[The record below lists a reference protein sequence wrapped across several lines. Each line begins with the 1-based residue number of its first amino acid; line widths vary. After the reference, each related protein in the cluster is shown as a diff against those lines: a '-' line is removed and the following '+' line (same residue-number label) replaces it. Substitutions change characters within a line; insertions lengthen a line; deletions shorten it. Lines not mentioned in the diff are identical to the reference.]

1 MARVLTWGTY
11 LACSWT
17 WCIGMFL
24 PVLLMRDYGGVAF
37 AVFAV
42 PNVIG
47 AGAMGWVLSRPGAS
61 EAFVSRHRV
70 ACEAFSA
77 VTRAFQAF
85 FFFWLLLLPGNI
97 GSIPVM
103 LGAAAAGLLVFAR
116 PRTGERTQ
124 RIGSVVLWLASAAV
138 LAVLASRWLGNGRE
152 AGYPSPER
160 PLSGLLGLEPVVIF
174 GFLLCPY
181 LDLTF
186 HRARQGLTARGA
198 TWAFSIGF
206 GIMFLAMIVLTA
218 LYGPW
223 LAQGDGAPVV
233 GSLPDILEWL
243 VAGHVVLQLAFTFGV
258 HGTELGG
265 SEGCPMPRRRVWM
278 AAVGVGIVLGIAAAA
293 LDAGGGRSG
302 EAIYRCFMAFYGLVF
317 PAYVWIVA
325 IMGRGEPRRRAMR
338 RWAMA
343 VGMAAPMYAIGF
355 IGREEGWLVPGLLVV
370 LLAGV
375 VGRPRDAGIAALY
388 EDVSGT
394 GAESAT

>member
-1 MARVLTWGTY
+1 
-11 LACSWT
+11 
-17 WCIGMFL
+17 
-24 PVLLMRDYGGVAF
+24 
-37 AVFAV
+37 
-42 PNVIG
+42 
-47 AGAMGWVLSRPGAS
+47 
-61 EAFVSRHRV
+61 
-70 ACEAFSA
+70 
-77 VTRAFQAF
+77 
-85 FFFWLLLLPGNI
+85 
-97 GSIPVM
+97 
-103 LGAAAAGLLVFAR
+103 
-116 PRTGERTQ
+116 
-124 RIGSVVLWLASAAV
+124 
-138 LAVLASRWLGNGRE
+138 
-152 AGYPSPER
+152 
-160 PLSGLLGLEPVVIF
+160 
-174 GFLLCPY
+174 
-181 LDLTF
+181 
-186 HRARQGLTARGA
+186 
-198 TWAFSIGF
+198 
-206 GIMFLAMIVLTA
+206 
-218 LYGPW
+218 
-223 LAQGDGAPVV
+223 
-233 GSLPDILEWL
+233 
-243 VAGHVVLQLAFTFGV
+243 
-258 HGTELGG
+258 G